1 MWTQVNYNRR
11 GIEDMNYGVSLTY
24 AKNGPWKQT
33 GIGINSLRHADFKVI
48 LSIIDTPQH
57 PEG

>member
-24 AKNGPWKQT
+24 MQ
-33 GIGINSLRHADFKVI
+33 RMDRE
-48 LSIIDTPQH
+48 SIHSEIDWNRNKFTSSRRL
-57 PEG
+57 